1 MFQGAAMQSTT
12 TGLYKSSTDAL
23 QAIQLLEEAGV
34 APADISFVASN
45 EDLSS
50 IGVSDETHSNAPGGF
65 AIGAASG
72 GTVGAILAGIGVAGS
87 FATGGASLGLLVA
100 GPIATTLMGA
110 GAGAAAGSVIGGMIG
125 AAIPDTD
132 LKYYEN
138 AIKAGSVL
146 LGVKTD
152 DESRDKV
159 KATLES
165 SGAERVL
172 SQELPA

>member
-1 MFQGAAMQSTT
+1 MQSTT

-23 QAIQLLEEAGV
+23 QAIQLLEESGV
-34 APADISFVASN
+34 AAADISLVASSD
-45 EDLSS
+45 DLDDFSAS
-50 IGVSDETHSNAPGGF
+50 VGDEPHSKAPGGF
-65 AIGAASG
+65 AIGAAGG
-72 GTVGAILAGIGVAGS
+72 GTLGAIVAGIGAAGS
-87 FATGGASLGLLVA
+87 IATGGASLGLLVA

-125 AAIPDTD
+125 AAIPETD
-132 LKYYEN
+132 LKFYEN

-146 LGVKTD
+146 IGVKTD

-165 SGAERVL
+165 AGAERVS
-172 SQELPA
+172 SQQLPT

>member
-1 MFQGAAMQSTT
+1 MQSTT

-34 APADISFVASN
+34 AAADISLVASSD
-45 EDLSS
+45 DLSS
-50 IGVSDETHSNAPGGF
+50 VSISDEPHSKAPGGF
-65 AIGAASG
+65 AIGAAGG
-72 GTVGAILAGIGVAGS
+72 GTVGAILAGIGAAGS
-87 FATGGASLGLLVA
+87 LVTGGASLGLLVA

-125 AAIPDTD
+125 AAAIPETD
-132 LKYYEN
+132 LKFYEN

-146 LGVKTD
+146 IGVKTD

-165 SGAERVL
+165 AGAERVS
-172 SQELPA
+172 SQELPV